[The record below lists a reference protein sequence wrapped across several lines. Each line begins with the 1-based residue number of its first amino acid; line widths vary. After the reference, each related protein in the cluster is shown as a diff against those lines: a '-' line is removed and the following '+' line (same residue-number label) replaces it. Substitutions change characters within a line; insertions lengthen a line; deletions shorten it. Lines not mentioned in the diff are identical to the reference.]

1 MSENARDTGGRY
13 SRKLT
18 EQDLLKVFDYE
29 TDAEEPMLTASEVVG
44 SLREH
49 FGIDVSDET
58 VRRHLRS
65 MEGDGTVSSKRFGAR
80 AVGWTAL
87 VAPRLDPDV
96 AADADEMSDAGRDE
110 YTALDDL

>member
-29 TDAEEPMLTASEVVG
+29 TDAEEPMLAASEIVDA
-44 SLREH
+44 LYDR
-49 FGIDVSDET
+49 FDIDVSDET
-58 VRRHLRS
+58 VRRRLRS
-65 MEGDGTVSSKRFGAR
+65 MEDDGTVSSKRFGAR

-96 AADADEMSDAGRDE
+96 AADADELADADRDE
-110 YTALDDL
+110 YTALNDL